1 METKIEEIIKDIS
14 KIIKENK
21 KEINKTGKGFNLISI
36 LGMEENERYTH
47 SNIIAELLKQNGTHP
62 FGNKF
67 FELFLNELKIKD
79 FSISNYEVITEEY
92 VGLQLNIRTF
102 LDIVIKDKTTEK
114 VILIEN
120 KIWAE
125 DQPMQIERYY
135 EAYKGKILKLF
146 YLNVNE
152 WSECPTKPDG
162 IQHVFENISYKTN
175 IKNWLEKCIEIS
187 FKKPF
192 ISTQIEVYKE
202 IILKI
207 SNQDIYKKMK
217 IEIENRIIESFE
229 SFETAIEIEKYIT
242 NFKDEKKEEFR
253 TKIKKSIEN
262 GSFTLL
268 DKVIHY
274 EIVED
279 KEDFIFLGFTLI
291 NTNDY
296 ENNSINYEDI
306 KELLSKIFGK
316 KSNGYFLGWVNSIN
330 ENDTNDLYRLCKNVD
345 SLVEEVKDRFNGVIN
360 DVKKIVDNYNRSH

>member
-1 METKIEEIIKDIS
+1 METRIEEIIKDIS

-21 KEINKTGKGFNLISI
+21 EEINKTGKGFNLISL

-47 SNIIAELLKQNGTHP
+47 SNIIAELLKPNGTHT

-92 VGLQLNIRTF
+92 AGPQLGIRTF
-102 LDIVIKDKTTEK
+102 LDIVIKDKTTGK
-114 VILIEN
+114 KILIEN

-152 WSECPTKPDG
+152 WTECPTDRKEIID
-162 IQHVFENISYKTN
+162 VFENISYKKN
-175 IKNWLEKCIEIS
+175 IKNWLDKCIEIAS
-187 FKKPF
+187 EKPF
-192 ISTQIEVYKE
+192 ISKQIEVYKE

-207 SNQDIYKKMK
+207 TNQNIYKKEK
-217 IEIENRIIESFE
+217 IEMESRIIKNFE
-229 SFETAIEIEKYIT
+229 SFETAIEIEKFIT
-242 NFKDEKKEEFR
+242 NFKDEKKKEFR

-262 GSFTLL
+262 GSFTLS
-268 DKVIHY
+268 DKIIHY
-274 EIVED
+274 EITED
-279 KEDFIFLGFTLI
+279 KKDFIFLGFTLT
-291 NTNDY
+291 NTNNY
-296 ENNSINYEDI
+296 EDNSINYEDI
-306 KELLSKIFGK
+306 KELLSIIFGK

-330 ENDTNDLYRLCKNVD
+330 ENDINDIYRLCKDVD
-345 SLVEEVKDRFNGVIN
+345 SLVEEIKDRFNGVIKH
-360 DVKKIVDNYNRSH
+360 VKEIVDNYNRSH